1 MKHKHQLHH
10 PAAPA
15 MKAAPRS
22 RMVISIQLA
31 LAVLAAAVADTGWH
45 QAHAQVPERAVST
58 AALRFDVAA
67 GPLASVLNRVAE
79 QANIL
84 LSAPG
89 ALTAGKES
97 PGVQGMQTPESAL
110 RAVLAGSGLEA
121 VRQGD
126 GSWSVRAAV
135 ITGQQGVLP
144 ALTVMGE
151 KGALDVYA
159 GGQVARGSRVGAL
172 GNRAVMDTPF
182 STSSYTAELIENQQ
196 ARSVVDVLQND
207 PSVVIGWPRDSYVDQ
222 FNIRGFNV
230 LGEDFTYDG
239 LFGVSPPA
247 KIPVEIVER
256 VEVLR
261 GTSAFLRGITP
272 LATIGGAVNLVPK
285 RATDEPVT
293 RLTTTYDSTSNIGEH
308 LDVGRRF
315 GEQQQFG
322 VRVNAIYRNGNTL
335 RSGSDKEMGTLAIA
349 TDYRGDRV
357 RLSLDVGYDNLDVKR
372 GEYWYFLD
380 SSNFAIPSAPNNRV
394 NTSQPWN
401 KVSST
406 TTYAMSRAEVD
417 LTQDTTAW
425 FAVGGQHY
433 RQRGHLPEPIITNS
447 AGDYTEYFQYRGLD
461 RNSFTG
467 DAGLRSK
474 LDLAGV
480 RHVLSLSATA
490 LHQDVYGDRVYVG
503 DVNSNI
509 NNPVYVA
516 APDFLANP
524 AVAQRMNNLPLQS
537 RSNFNSVAL
546 ADDVSL
552 FDGRLMIMGG
562 VRHQRVGT
570 SSYFRG
576 AKLSAYDKSA
586 WTSGAGVVVKPIDHL
601 SVYANYMEALNQGPT
616 APAGASN
623 EGMIFAP
630 FKSKQYELGMKYE
643 LDQRLMATVSLFQI
657 ARPNGQTNTQ
667 TLLYSLDGEQRNRG
681 LEFGVSGEAARGV
694 RLLGGLML
702 LDARQTKTE
711 GGLNDGKRAS
721 GAPRYNLR
729 VGGELD
735 LASLPGATLSSRV
748 NHAGMQ
754 YVDSANLQS
763 IPAWTTVDLGGR
775 YSFKLKSG
783 QAVTVRA
790 DIRNLFDKS
799 YWASS
804 IGAWLNAGAGR
815 TLTVS
820 AAVDF

>member
-1 MKHKHQLHH
+1 MHQTHH
-10 PAAPA
+10 THHHLAHPRRR
-15 MKAAPRS
+15 RS
-22 RMVISIQLA
+22 RVLISIQLTLAA
-31 LAVLAAAVADTGWH
+31 LAAMTADANFN
-45 QAHAQVPERAVST
+45 QAQAQVAVT
-58 AALRFDVAA
+58 ANAAEALRFDVPA
-67 GPLASVLNRVAE
+67 GPLASALNRVAD

-89 ALTAGKES
+89 ALTAGKIS
-97 PGVQGMQTPESAL
+97 PGVQGMQTPEAAL
-110 RAVLAGSGLEA
+110 RAVLAGSGLDA
-121 VRQGD
+121 ARQGD
-126 GSWSVRAAV
+126 GSWSIRAVGAA
-135 ITGQQGVLP
+135 GQQGTLP
-144 ALTVMGE
+144 AVTVVGE
-151 KGALDVYA
+151 KGVLDPYA

-182 STSSYTAELIENQQ
+182 SISSYTAELIENQQ
-196 ARSVVDVLQND
+196 ARSVIDVLQND

-222 FNIRGFNV
+222 FNIRGFSV

-239 LFGVSPPA
+239 LFGIVPPA
-247 KIPVEIVER
+247 KIPVEIIER

-285 RATDEPVT
+285 RATDEPLT

-315 GEQQQFG
+315 GDHQQFG
-322 VRVNAIYRNGNTL
+322 VRVNAVYRNGNTL

-349 TDYRGDRV
+349 TDYRGDKL
-357 RLSLDVGYDNLDVKR
+357 RLSFDAGYDTLDVKR

-394 NTSQPWN
+394 NTSQAWN

-406 TTYAMSRAEVD
+406 TAYAMGRAEFD

-425 FAVGGQHY
+425 LAVGGQHY

-461 RNSFTG
+461 RHSVTG
-467 DAGLRSK
+467 DAGMRSK
-474 LDLAGV
+474 FDLGGV

-503 DVNSNI
+503 EVNSNI

-516 APDFLANP
+516 EPNFLADP
-524 AVAQRMNNLPLQS
+524 AVAQRMNDLPLQS
-537 RSNFNSVAL
+537 RSNFNSLAL
-546 ADDVSL
+546 ADDISL
-552 FDGRLMIMGG
+552 FDGRLMFMGG
-562 VRHQRVGT
+562 VRHQRVGA

-576 AKLSAYDKSA
+576 TQLSTYDKSA
-586 WTSGAGVVVKPIDHL
+586 LTTGLGVVVKPIDNL
-601 SVYANYMEALNQGPT
+601 SLYANYMEALNQGPT
-616 APAGASN
+616 APTGTSN
-623 EGMIFAP
+623 AGMIFAP
-630 FKSKQYELGMKYE
+630 YKSKQYELGMKYE
-643 LDQRLMATVSLFQI
+643 LGSRLLATLSLFQI
-657 ARPNGQTNTQ
+657 AKPNGQTNAQ

-681 LEFGVSGEAARGV
+681 LELGVSGEAARGV

-702 LDARQTKTE
+702 LDARLTSTE
-711 GGLNDGKRAS
+711 GGVNDGKRAS

-729 VGGELD
+729 MGSEWDLD
-735 LASLPGATLSSRV
+735 TLPGATLTSRV

-763 IPAWTTVDLGGR
+763 IPSWTTVDLGGR
-775 YSFKLKSG
+775 YSFRLKSG

-790 DIRNLFDKS
+790 DVRNLFNKS

-815 TLTVS
+815 TLTLS